1 MIKLLATD
9 LDGTLLFPK
18 RKIRVLSS
26 KNKKFLREFLKNGN
40 HLVIVSGRNYQI
52 CKRISKVVRAPI
64 DMIGCN
70 GLVVLKDNKFFFD
83 DPIDHESIRN
93 FLKDNL
99 HAPNVVCWVFMSDRY
114 PMILVP
120 TRLNC
125 ITKIAVKIYLLTQ
138 FAYRDKFVFGTKHL
152 EKLLN
157 DKEARI
163 YKMMAMYGIGEKKIE
178 IARQESLKF
187 LDAWDTEFEILWSRE
202 SVEFMKKGVN
212 KANALKRI
220 IDMQHIKDDE
230 VAVVGDSGN
239 DICLFETFEN
249 SFVMKNAPKE
259 VKLKAKNEIEGVYC
273 IKDYI
278 K

>member
-1 MIKLLATD
+1 
-9 LDGTLLFPK
+9 
-18 RKIRVLSS
+18 
-26 KNKKFLREFLKNGN
+26 
-40 HLVIVSGRNYQI
+40 
-52 CKRISKVVRAPI
+52 
-64 DMIGCN
+64 
-70 GLVVLKDNKFFFD
+70 
-83 DPIDHESIRN
+83 
-93 FLKDNL
+93 
-99 HAPNVVCWVFMSDRY
+99 
-114 PMILVP
+114 
-120 TRLNC
+120 
-125 ITKIAVKIYLLTQ
+125 
-138 FAYRDKFVFGTKHL
+138 
-152 EKLLN
+152 
-157 DKEARI
+157 
-163 YKMMAMYGIGEKKIE
+163 MMAMYGIGEKKIE

-212 KANALKRI
+212 KANALKQI